1 MRDNGVYVRS
11 TATTAAGH
19 VLVSGTIR
27 YEANPKEQ
35 RPHCVNPNPPNPL
48 TPILTLNPKP

>member
-35 RPHCVNPNPPNPL
+35 RPHCANPNPPNPL

>member
-27 YEANPKEQ
+27 YEANPKE
-35 RPHCVNPNPPNPL
+35 HSVHIVLTLTPL
-48 TPILTLNPKP
+48 TP

>member
-1 MRDNGVYVRS
+1 MWVTDDGMRDNGVYVRS

-27 YEANPKEQ
+27 YEANPKE
-35 RPHCVNPNPPNPL
+35 HSVHIVLTLTPL
-48 TPILTLNPKP
+48 TP